1 LINCWKLE
9 PERSRKWERKNREN
23 MGKHPRRRGIAD
35 DKKEEREKKSHFFP
49 L

>member
-1 LINCWKLE
+1 
-9 PERSRKWERKNREN
+9 